1 MSFRGLVALSIVYPI
16 LFAIYPVLA
25 LLAGNLGEMPSS
37 DAFRSLVIASLVGV
51 FLWVILSILFRNREK
66 GALLASGYIILFFS
80 YGQIYDQVEGLSLG
94 PILVGRHRYLI
105 VIWVVVVII
114 WSVWI
119 LKQKDINARLKQG
132 LLVAAITL
140 VALPVISIARY
151 NLADAEVRGSPPS
164 VRAVDAEES
173 LERAVFP
180 DIYYIIVDAYGRFDI
195 LQELYG
201 IDNADFLEFLESR
214 GFYVASHSTSNYAL
228 THLSLSSSLNMR
240 YLDDIVENEGSD
252 SENLLPLYEMIAH
265 SKIREVFA
273 QMGYKFVAFESG
285 KYRYEVRD
293 ADYFYSPNYW
303 KYRDTSS
310 VISLLDLNEF
320 EGMLLSTSLL
330 RAANEF
336 YTRSQI
342 SDRGLLEDHYQKHR
356 IRVKFTLESLGKIA
370 GMEGQFFVFAH
381 IISPH
386 SPFVFGRFGE
396 VVNHSE
402 AFSLIEKG
410 SNDTS
415 RQYANQT
422 VYITKLLE
430 RTIDE
435 IFANSVSPPI
445 IIIQS
450 DHGPRTFSSRN
461 ELSFDISMREQMS
474 ILNAY
479 FIPGDTYGLLYPS
492 ITPVNS
498 FRVLLSRYFGLPVE
512 LLEDE
517 NYFSSPEEP
526 YNTTRVTDI
535 LKDLP

>member
-1 MSFRGLVALSIVYPI
+1 
-16 LFAIYPVLA
+16 
-25 LLAGNLGEMPSS
+25 
-37 DAFRSLVIASLVGV
+37 
-51 FLWVILSILFRNREK
+51 
-66 GALLASGYIILFFS
+66 
-80 YGQIYDQVEGLSLG
+80 
-94 PILVGRHRYLI
+94 
-105 VIWVVVVII
+105 
-114 WSVWI
+114 
-119 LKQKDINARLKQG
+119 
-132 LLVAAITL
+132 
-140 VALPVISIARY
+140 
-151 NLADAEVRGSPPS
+151 
-164 VRAVDAEES
+164 
-173 LERAVFP
+173 
-180 DIYYIIVDAYGRFDI
+180 
-195 LQELYG
+195 
-201 IDNADFLEFLESR
+201 
-214 GFYVASHSTSNYAL
+214 
-228 THLSLSSSLNMR
+228 MR
-240 YLDDIVENEGSD
+240 YLDDIVENEGPE

-265 SKIREVFA
+265 SEIREVFA
-273 QMGYKFVAFESG
+273 QMGYQFVAFESG

-293 ADYFYSPNYW
+293 ADFFYSPNYW

-342 SDRGLLEDHYQKHR
+342 SDRGLLEEHYQKHR

-386 SPFVFGRFGE
+386 SPYVFGRFGE

-402 AFSLIEKG
+402 AFSLIEQA
-410 SNDTS
+410 SDDRS

-435 IFANSVSPPI
+435 ILANSLSPPI

-450 DHGPRTFSSRN
+450 DHGPRAP
-461 ELSFDISMREQMS
+461 SMQARMS

-479 FIPGDTYGLLYPS
+479 LIPEDTYGLLYPS

-498 FRVLLSRYFGLPVE
+498 FRVLLSSYFRLPVE

-535 LKDLP
+535 LKDPP